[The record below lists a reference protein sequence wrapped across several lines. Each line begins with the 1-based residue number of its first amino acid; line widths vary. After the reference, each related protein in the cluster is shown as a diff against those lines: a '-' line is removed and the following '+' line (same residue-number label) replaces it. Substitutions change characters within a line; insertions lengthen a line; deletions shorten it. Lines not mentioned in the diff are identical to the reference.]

1 MDTLIQ
7 NRDKQRSN
15 AKRKDGHAYK
25 PLGQYS
31 DDYRRTEGT
40 YLLLLGADAVCAI
53 SQHARRPHVYIA
65 GHGIHVYTI
74 TDERVTCR
82 LRFRDTVSRRTDTT
96 AHRRD
101 ALSAGNRDTG
111 IR

>member
-1 MDTLIQ
+1 MPTSHLDSTVMTIVGLKEHTCFYWALI
-7 NRDKQRSN
+7 RCV
-15 AKRKDGHAYK
+15 
-25 PLGQYS
+25 PLANTHVV
-31 DDYRRTEGT
+31 RT
-40 YLLLLGADAVCAI
+40 C
-53 SQHARRPHVYIA
+53 
-65 GHGIHVYTI
+65 IHVYTI

-82 LRFRDTVSRRTDTT
+82 LRFRDTVSGRTDTT

>member
-1 MDTLIQ
+1 MSRIF
-7 NRDKQRSN
+7 S
-15 AKRKDGHAYK
+15 
-25 PLGQYS
+25 
-31 DDYRRTEGT
+31 
-40 YLLLLGADAVCAI
+40 
-53 SQHARRPHVYIA
+53 RP
-65 GHGIHVYTI
+65 VYTI